1 MSRIQFTIAALI
13 SILGIVLIIDFIG
26 IEIKTYTGT
35 VLEREHETE
44 LSRNGSGNALHRSTQ
59 PANDDEKFL
68 LIVRRECGKVD
79 AVKSNARLYY
89 SKQIGQDLNYEIH
102 HGYFT
107 GIAWEKKAIH

>member
-1 MSRIQFTIAALI
+1 MTRSQFTIAALI
-13 SILGIVLIIDFIG
+13 TIIGVVLIIDFIG

-35 VLEREHETE
+35 VLEKEHETE
-44 LSRNGSGNALHRSTQ
+44 LSRNGSGNALQRSVQ

-79 AVKSNARLYY
+79 AVKSNARLFY

-102 HGYFT
+102 QGYLT
-107 GIAWEKKAIH
+107 GIEWEKKTID

>member
-1 MSRIQFTIAALI
+1 MTKSQFTIAGLI

-35 VLEREHETE
+35 VLEKEHETE
-44 LSRNGSGNALHRSTQ
+44 LSRNGSGNALQRSVQ
-59 PANDDEKFL
+59 PTNDDENFL
-68 LIVRRECGKVD
+68 LIVRRECGKVE
-79 AVKSNARLYY
+79 AVKSDARIYY

-107 GIAWEKKAIH
+107 RIAWEKKAIY